1 MAKDYDSFFTV
12 EETQAQPGKWLQQSL
27 WQIMTELR
35 TNWNCSHSPPSSV
48 FAALYLTH
56 APLHPIAFSSVR
68 CRVMP
73 GIREEGR
80 NQRKNRERMKGKERG
95 RWSMGTQNEERMW
108 MKW

>member
-1 MAKDYDSFFTV
+1 MAKDYDSSFTV

-56 APLHPIAFSSVR
+56 ARLLQCPVQGYAWDKR
-68 CRVMP
+68 
-73 GIREEGR
+73 GGEEPEEEQGE
-80 NQRKNRERMKGKERG
+80 NEKEGERKVEHGNTE
-95 RWSMGTQNEERMW
+95 
-108 MKW
+108 